1 MGPRKIATEGESEPV
16 SSKAMIRASLKG
28 KCHGGIQ
35 RIPLPDYLNGR
46 CLLLFLAAESS
57 GSLHSEVDRQP
68 IRSLS
73 LVPWKPPVLREALIR
88 MDSLLPHSSLQF
100 VLYPVCST
108 PIVLPSGDYLVRV
121 SGVDPI
127 DGLETFHYTS
137 QRVVTLSDGN

>member
-1 MGPRKIATEGESEPV
+1 
-16 SSKAMIRASLKG
+16 
-28 KCHGGIQ
+28 
-35 RIPLPDYLNGR
+35 
-46 CLLLFLAAESS
+46 
-57 GSLHSEVDRQP
+57 
-68 IRSLS
+68 
-73 LVPWKPPVLREALIR
+73 VLREALIR